1 MSYGYQGNMLD
12 DQSPVMVIAKEPE
25 DDHYKEYVS
34 TISIYPNPYLTWEKT
49 GSLNAGLEFSMF
61 ESRVM
66 LSASYYY
73 KKTRDAYMN
82 KEISGVN
89 GMSSWVVNGGTITNS
104 GYDFSLTFNP
114 IRTDD
119 LRWYIST
126 SFSHT
131 NNEVNTTP
139 GVDQFEREDFL
150 NGTAIVNGKAVSS
163 FYSYKFAGLNPENGL
178 PLFDDGE
185 DIQEQLYGKSKY
197 EVFTSVLE
205 ESGPREPKI
214 FGGLNTTVNYKRWR
228 LNAAFSYSLGAKTRL
243 FKFYAD
249 EYGRIRPEDNLNR
262 AFLNRWQHPGDENYT
277 DIPAFMTEGGTSSYG
292 YHWSSSTSGRVPE
305 IAYTIWSEYNY
316 SNARVVNANYLKCT
330 NIALTYNF
338 NVEKIG
344 ISLLELS
351 ASVSNPFVWSSKELQ
366 GQTPVQSGFTEVQ
379 LSERPTFTLGLNV
392 TF

>member
-1 MSYGYQGNMLD
+1 MLD
-12 DQSPVMVIAKEPE
+12 DQSPVMVIAKEPMDE
-25 DDHYKEYVS
+25 HYNEYVS
-34 TISIYPNPYLTWEKT
+34 SISIYPNPYLTWEKT
-49 GSLNAGLEFSMF
+49 GSLNLGLEFSMLK
-61 ESRVM
+61 SRLM
-66 LSASYYY
+66 LSASYYH
-73 KKTRDAYMN
+73 KKTKDAYME

-89 GMSSWVVNGGTITNS
+89 GMTSYVVNGGEITNS
-104 GYDFSLTFNP
+104 GYDFSLTVNP

-150 NGTAIVNGKAVSS
+150 NGTAIVNGKSVNS
-163 FYSYKFAGLNPENGL
+163 FYSYKFAGLDPTTGA
-178 PLFDDGE
+178 PLFDDME
-185 DIQEQLYGKSKY
+185 DEQEVLYGKSKY
-197 EVFTSVLE
+197 EVFTQVLE
-205 ESGPREPKI
+205 ESGAREPKI

-243 FKFYAD
+243 FKMYTD
-249 EYGRIRPEDNLNR
+249 ENGRVRPEDNLNR
-262 AFLNRWQHPGDENYT
+262 AFMNRWQYPGDEKYT
-277 DIPAFMTEGGTSSYG
+277 NIPGFMTEAGSNSYL
-292 YHWSSSTSGRVPE
+292 YHWSSLTSAPVPE
-305 IAYTIWSEYNY
+305 IATTAWYQYNY
-316 SNARVVNANYLKCT
+316 SNIRVVSANYLKCT

-338 NVEKIG
+338 NVERIG